1 MERSQRERNGLRKI
15 IQKIAVNYD
24 YDDSLDRREWYCI
37 VAESGLGRDPRTAEN
52 WLRLA
57 TVLQIARV
65 IGKGRSVCITRG
77 IAFESYL
84 SEMKE
89 DVSTSEGELSEQGLN
104 GDDVTEL
111 DSGGRENV
119 GKCRM

>member
-1 MERSQRERNGLRKI
+1 MERSQREKNGLRKI

-57 TVLQIARV
+57 TVLHR
-65 IGKGRSVCITRG
+65 
-77 IAFESYL
+77 
-84 SEMKE
+84 
-89 DVSTSEGELSEQGLN
+89 
-104 GDDVTEL
+104 
-111 DSGGRENV
+111 
-119 GKCRM
+119 RM